1 MKPIIISPAF
11 NTHECLPELL
21 KQISIVCDFPILI
34 IDDGSNPPINN
45 IFGDHVT
52 ILQNRENKGKG
63 YSLLKGFKYA
73 INHGYSHAITID
85 SDLQHPP
92 KYISDFI
99 NNDEDIDLII
109 GSRSFVKSMPM
120 HRKFSNTI
128 TSGILSWLCKI
139 KIPDSQSGY
148 RRYKLE
154 PVLNHPYNENGF
166 MFESEVLITF
176 FRKQKLKFNYIF
188 IDTVYNHGQ
197 SNIRNISDTMKFIKL
212 IIRTIIT

>member
-11 NTHECLPELL
+11 NTHECLPELI

-45 IFGDHVT
+45 IFGDNVM

-63 YSLLKGFKYA
+63 YSLLKGFRYA
-73 INHGYSHAITID
+73 FKNGYSHAITID
-85 SDLQHPP
+85 SDLQHPT
-92 KYISDFI
+92 KYIADFI
-99 NNDEDIDLII
+99 NIDEDIELII
-109 GSRSFVKSMPM
+109 GSRSFGKTMPM

-139 KIPDSQSGY
+139 KILDSQSGY
-148 RRYKLE
+148 RRYKLQ
-154 PVLNHPYNENGF
+154 PVLHHHYYENGF
-166 MFESEVLITF
+166 MFESEVLITL
-176 FRKQKLKFNYIF
+176 FRKQKLRFNYIP
-188 IDTVYNHGQ
+188 IDTVYNHSQ

-212 IIRTIIT
+212 IIRTIVQ